1 MENLKSAQGDEAVP
15 HRENP
20 RAVVRAAEHR
30 EELEKIEL
38 QGLRRE
44 YREVQMKLIELRDSR
59 DKGIQSI
66 HIAVDRDDPQAEAF
80 RNGLIELGRKVTG
93 EIEALEANKAELK
106 EKIEAMGGSVDN
118 DTVH

>member
-1 MENLKSAQGDEAVP
+1 MENLKSTHGDESVP
-15 HRENP
+15 HPENP
-20 RAVVRAAEHR
+20 RAMMRAAEHK

-80 RNGLIELGRKVTG
+80 RNGLIELGRKIND
-93 EIEALEANKAELK
+93 EIKALDANKTELK